1 MVKRFQRTNQVSFS
15 SHWLW
20 PGYWYI
26 IWNINTTN
34 RHMGTIF
41 RIWSVL
47 AQIQPSSDPR
57 VKQVSNTVI
66 NIGLVIMSLDSGLTV
81 GGNFVFFIVFVILIR
96 LGRAYR
102 LGWVIFKLSH
112 TKGWD
117 YFCGASWPLKT
128 PCKEFHLVKIVGGLG
143 WMKWLKNAVVKCLYF
158 MQLFL
163 HCIPSGEISIG

>member
-1 MVKRFQRTNQVSFS
+1 MALHGRAKFFGQMFGGIFYMGTNDQIMQGGNLMVKRFQRTNQVSFS

-81 GGNFVFFIVFVILIR
+81 GGNFFVFFIIFVILIR

-112 TKGWD
+112 G
-117 YFCGASWPLKT
+117 YQG
-128 PCKEFHLVKIVGGLG
+128 
-143 WMKWLKNAVVKCLYF
+143 MR
-158 MQLFL
+158 LFL
-163 HCIPSGEISIG
+163 WGKLTPQDTM

>member
-1 MVKRFQRTNQVSFS
+1 MALHGRAKFFGQMFGGIFYMGTNDQIMQGGNLMVKRFQRTNQVSFS

-81 GGNFVFFIVFVILIR
+81 EGNFVFFIVFVILIR

-112 TKGWD
+112 G
-117 YFCGASWPLKT
+117 YQG
-128 PCKEFHLVKIVGGLG
+128 
-143 WMKWLKNAVVKCLYF
+143 MR
-158 MQLFL
+158 LFL
-163 HCIPSGEISIG
+163 WGKLTPQDTM